1 MRAFARIL
9 VSFICFA
16 LVLIGIM
23 FMARSLSIL
32 AQPIIGQVGW
42 YDYRLEFTEP
52 FIFYAGCTM
61 TAVGLTVLWAQLWSL
76 RSHP

>member
-1 MRAFARIL
+1 
-9 VSFICFA
+9 
-16 LVLIGIM
+16 
-23 FMARSLSIL
+23 MARSLSVL

-52 FIFYAGCTM
+52 FVFYVGCAL

-76 RSHP
+76 RSASSANQKRGASLKRPGTHF